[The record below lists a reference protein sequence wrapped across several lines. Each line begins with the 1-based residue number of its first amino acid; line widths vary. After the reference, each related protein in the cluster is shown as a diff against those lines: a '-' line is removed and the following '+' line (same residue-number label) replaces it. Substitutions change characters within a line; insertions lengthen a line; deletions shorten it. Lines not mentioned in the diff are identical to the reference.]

1 MCLSRQKFA
10 PQDNEWFFN
19 WCYLSLTSIIPGN
32 LFVNWFDNLWGTFC
46 IIQNWRKYLAY
57 FNFYKRSILP
67 EVLKLTVACQQMTNN
82 NNGDFY
88 FKIEVLKSKPQGN
101 KLIEIIC
108 LQYAIQ
114 D

>member
-1 MCLSRQKFA
+1 MLIGLITCGEHSA
-10 PQDNEWFFN
+10 
-19 WCYLSLTSIIPGN
+19 
-32 LFVNWFDNLWGTFC
+32 LFKIGEN
-46 IIQNWRKYLAY
+46 ISY
-57 FNFYKRSILP
+57 FNSYKRSILP

-101 KLIEIIC
+101 KVIEIIC